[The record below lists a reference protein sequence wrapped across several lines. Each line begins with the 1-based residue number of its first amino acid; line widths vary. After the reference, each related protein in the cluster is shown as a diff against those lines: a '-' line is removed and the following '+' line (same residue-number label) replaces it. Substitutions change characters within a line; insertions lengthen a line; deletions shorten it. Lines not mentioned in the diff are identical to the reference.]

1 MCKFVECKTGNTK
14 LKSFSWHISPHSQHR
29 QHKHKGCWLLS
40 EIEKPKT
47 KKKIAKCLQ
56 LSQDS
61 FIHCL
66 RVGQKQILSVS
77 CLTSISLFLPCHSY
91 VLLMYACLSVCLSLS
106 LPLSICLFYLFL
118 SVTLFLSI
126 SQFYLFSFS
135 SPYVFYKSL
144 FLLPVCILLIPLS
157 FCRSEYPSVCLYS
170 YLSLFS
176 FSFYMFCFFYLS
188 YLNFKANQR
197 ERSTGAFSASKV
209 KNQVL
214 LQS

>member
-1 MCKFVECKTGNTK
+1 MFTVIPGQLYSLPQGGAKANIICF
-14 LKSFSWHISPHSQHR
+14 
-29 QHKHKGCWLLS
+29 LS
-40 EIEKPKT
+40 YFH
-47 KKKIAKCLQ
+47 L
-56 LSQDS
+56 
-61 FIHCL
+61 
-66 RVGQKQILSVS
+66 
-77 CLTSISLFLPCHSY
+77 SISLLSFLCLIY
-91 VLLMYACLSVCLSLS
+91 VCLSICMSVCLSL
-106 LPLSICLFYLFL
+106 PHSISLFYLFL